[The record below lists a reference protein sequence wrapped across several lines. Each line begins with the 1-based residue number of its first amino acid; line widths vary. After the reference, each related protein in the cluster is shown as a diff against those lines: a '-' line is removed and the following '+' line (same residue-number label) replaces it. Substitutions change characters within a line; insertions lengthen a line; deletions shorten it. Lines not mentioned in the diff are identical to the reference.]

1 MVENIFWL
9 SFDINTSA
17 KYFFNKNHEKN
28 MQRGF
33 KSKLIYHTVSSL
45 DVNFSDSWLFTHC
58 HVLIYQR
65 FCPNF
70 PKWPKILIKQVFQR
84 YIYTHIC
91 LYVIFSLAESKFYQV
106 KSKVDFKVPGIFT
119 WACPI
124 LGLTSIGVSGGA
136 HHNINELSSNS
147 FPSNEDKNFFS

>member
-9 SFDINTSA
+9 SFDINKSA
-17 KYFFNKNHEKN
+17 KYFFNKNHEIN

-45 DVNFSDSWLFTHC
+45 DVNFNDFWLFTHC

-70 PKWPKILIKQVFQR
+70 PKWPEISIKQVFQR
-84 YIYTHIC
+84 YIYTHIIC
-91 LYVIFSLAESKFYQV
+91 LYVIFSLAESKFYRV
-106 KSKVDFKVPGIFT
+106 KSKIDF
-119 WACPI
+119 
-124 LGLTSIGVSGGA
+124 
-136 HHNINELSSNS
+136 
-147 FPSNEDKNFFS
+147 